1 MSLKDFDQLIVS
13 GTLCTWWEFVAWRQF
28 NRIYHNHIVIVLEAL
43 NVPSLIWNVFVAIFV
58 VVLGI
63 EGKLQCFVS
72 IDKCAWVS
80 SHNWHLERLVN
91 QNIVVL
97 HCVER
102 FGFRCVVWVLRN
114 RVMHTENMTEC
125 QQRGLKTMFQT
136 QRSTRWSCSKYLV
149 EK

>member
-1 MSLKDFDQLIVS
+1 M
-13 GTLCTWWEFVAWRQF
+13 
-28 NRIYHNHIVIVLEAL
+28 IVLEAL

-63 EGKLQCFVS
+63 EGKLRCFVS
-72 IDKCAWVS
+72 IDKCACVS

-102 FGFRCVVWVLRN
+102 FGFRCVV
-114 RVMHTENMTEC
+114 
-125 QQRGLKTMFQT
+125 
-136 QRSTRWSCSKYLV
+136 
-149 EK
+149 